1 MGATFWGRRES
12 QFNVVGSGGST
23 THTPVGST
31 RMGIC
36 GLFLKKPKR
45 GGGGRRLVWEEL
57 GRGVGV
63 DVTKIHC
70 MRV

>member
-1 MGATFWGRRES
+1 MLWAL
-12 QFNVVGSGGST
+12 VGQS
-23 THTPVGST
+23 HTPQWVAREWGSVGY
-31 RMGIC
+31 
-36 GLFLKKPKR
+36 LKKKKKPKR